1 MEKKELKI
9 GEKYLKVVV
18 SLGNVD
24 FDLAAF
30 ANLEATSENR
40 QPNFKGRNI
49 AVWVNKKQEKKV
61 EPILEQVV

>member
-18 SLGNVD
+18 SLRNVD